1 MGLELDTSSTRG
13 WHQIWPLGRSGLAK
27 KALPIVVILCLLIV
41 PALLIGRGLDPERIA
56 TYGYLGVF
64 LASFVCTTSI
74 FFPTPGFIVVVMA
87 AAVFNPVWVA
97 LAATAGGAL
106 GEFTSYLVGYWGRA
120 AINLERWE
128 RYKRAENW
136 MMRYGSVAIF
146 LFALV
151 PGLIFDL
158 IAIAAGA
165 VRFPFWKFMLASFA
179 GRLPR
184 SFIEAYLGW
193 LIVPHLF
200 RFW

>member
-1 MGLELDTSSTRG
+1 MGWVQEATLTSA
-13 WHQIWPLGRSGLAK
+13 WHQVRLQLRRSPAKRALLILA
-27 KALPIVVILCLLIV
+27 VLCLLILPV
-41 PALLIGRGLDPERIA
+41 MLISRGLDLESIA
-56 TYGYLGVF
+56 SYGYIGVF
-64 LASFVCTTSI
+64 LATFLSTTSI
-74 FFPTPGFIVVVMA
+74 FFPAPGFVVVVA
-87 AAVFNPVWVA
+87 AAALFNPIWVA

-120 AINLERWE
+120 AIDLERWE

-136 MMRYGSVAIF
+136 MMRYGSFAIF

-184 SFIEAYLGW
+184 SFLEAYLGW
-193 LIVPHLF
+193 MILPRILPL
-200 RFW
+200 

>member
-1 MGLELDTSSTRG
+1 MGLELDTSLTRAL
-13 WHQIWPLGRSGLAK
+13 HQIRPLGRWGLAK
-27 KALPIVVILCLLIV
+27 KVLPIVAILCLLIV
-41 PALLIGRGLDPERIA
+41 PALLIGKGLDPERIA
-56 TYGYLGVF
+56 TYGYIGVF
-64 LASFVCTTSI
+64 LASFVCTASI
-74 FFPTPGFIVVVMA
+74 FFPAPGFMVVVVA
-87 AAVFNPVWVA
+87 AALFNPNWVA
-97 LAATAGGAL
+97 LAAAGGGAL

-120 AINLERWE
+120 AIDLERWE
-128 RYKRAENW
+128 RYRRAENW

-165 VRFPFWKFMLASFA
+165 VRFPFWKFALASFT

-184 SFIEAYLGW
+184 SFLEAYLGW

-200 RFW
+200 RLW

>member
-1 MGLELDTSSTRG
+1 MSWEQDTPLPG
-13 WHQIWPLGRSGLAK
+13 AWHQAWLQLRWSPAK
-27 KALPIVVILCLLIV
+27 KGLLIVAVLCLLIL
-41 PALLIGRGLDPERIA
+41 PAMLIIRGLDLESIA
-56 TYGYLGVF
+56 GYGYTGVF
-64 LASFVCTTSI
+64 LATFLSTACI
-74 FFPTPGFIVVVMA
+74 FFPAPGFVVVVVA
-87 AAVFNPVWVA
+87 AALFNPIWVA

-120 AINLERWE
+120 VIDLERRQ

-136 MMRYGSVAIF
+136 MMRYGGVAVF

-165 VRFPFWKFMLASFA
+165 VRFPFWKFLLASFA

-184 SFIEAYLGW
+184 SFLEAYLGW
-193 LIVPHLF
+193 MILP
-200 RFW
+200 RFLPL

>member
-1 MGLELDTSSTRG
+1 MSWVQEATLTNT
-13 WHQIWPLGRSGLAK
+13 WHRVRLQLRRSPAKRALLMLA
-27 KALPIVVILCLLIV
+27 VLCLLILPV
-41 PALLIGRGLDPERIA
+41 MLISRGLDLESIA
-56 TYGYLGVF
+56 SYGYIGVF
-64 LASFVCTTSI
+64 LATFLSTTSI
-74 FFPTPGFIVVVMA
+74 FFPAPGFVVVVA
-87 AAVFNPVWVA
+87 AAALFNPIWVA

-136 MMRYGSVAIF
+136 MTRYGSFAIF

-165 VRFPFWKFMLASFA
+165 MRFPFWKFLLASFA

-184 SFIEAYLGW
+184 SFLEAYLGW
-193 LIVPHLF
+193 MILPRILPF
-200 RFW
+200 

>member
-1 MGLELDTSSTRG
+1 MGWVQETTLTSV
-13 WHQIWPLGRSGLAK
+13 WHQMRLQLRRSLAK
-27 KALPIVVILCLLIV
+27 KALLVVAVLCFLILPITLIS
-41 PALLIGRGLDPERIA
+41 RGFDLESMGS
-56 TYGYLGVF
+56 YGYVGVF
-64 LASFVCTTSI
+64 LATFLSTTSI
-74 FFPTPGFIVVVMA
+74 FFPVPGFIAVVVA
-87 AAVFNPVWVA
+87 AALFNPIWVA

-120 AINLERWE
+120 AIDLERWE

-136 MMRYGSVAIF
+136 MMRYGSFAIF

-184 SFIEAYLGW
+184 SFLEAYLGW
-193 LIVPHLF
+193 MILPRILPL
-200 RFW
+200 

>member
-1 MGLELDTSSTRG
+1 MGWVQETTFTSV
-13 WHQIWPLGRSGLAK
+13 WHQMHLQLRRSLAK
-27 KALPIVVILCLLIV
+27 KALLVVAILCFLIL
-41 PALLIGRGLDPERIA
+41 PITLISRGFDLESMGS
-56 TYGYLGVF
+56 YGYLGVF
-64 LASFVCTTSI
+64 LATFLSTTSI
-74 FFPTPGFIVVVMA
+74 FFPVPGFIAVVVA
-87 AAVFNPVWVA
+87 AALFNPIWVA

-120 AINLERWE
+120 AIDLERWE
-128 RYKRAENW
+128 RYK
-136 MMRYGSVAIF
+136 MRYGSFAIF

-184 SFIEAYLGW
+184 SFLEAYLGW
-193 LIVPHLF
+193 MILPRILPL
-200 RFW
+200 